1 MVEKSTR
8 SGGCTSSVDPAQ
20 PSWKEILREDLQFFA
35 ESKNCHIF
43 FLRGP
48 RKAQG
53 RRIVGMPRL
62 TIGLGAVLI
71 VLGIIAY
78 IVTGMAS
85 VTALIPSFLGV
96 VVLAC
101 GLIGLRS
108 PKIGIHIALVVALV
122 GIAGTARNVFSEDL
136 LDGRPAA
143 IFSAITMALLVIYI
157 ITGVRSFIAARR
169 WKREEAQLSS

>member
-1 MVEKSTR
+1 M
-8 SGGCTSSVDPAQ
+8 Q
-20 PSWKEILREDLQFFA
+20 IFA

-43 FLRGP
+43 CHLRARRPPGP
-48 RKAQG
+48 RID
-53 RRIVGMPRL
+53 RMPRL

-78 IVTGMAS
+78 IATAMAS

-136 LDGRPAA
+136 LAGRPAA
-143 IFSAITMALLVIYI
+143 VFSAITMALLIVYI
-157 ITGVRSFIAARR
+157 VAGVRSFIAARR
-169 WKREEAQLSS
+169 WKREDAQLS

>member
-1 MVEKSTR
+1 
-8 SGGCTSSVDPAQ
+8 
-20 PSWKEILREDLQFFA
+20 
-35 ESKNCHIF
+35 
-43 FLRGP
+43 
-48 RKAQG
+48 
-53 RRIVGMPRL
+53 MPRL

-78 IVTGMAS
+78 IVTAMAS